1 MDFHE
6 LNSFSILI
14 PAIQSAIDSFQYHNA
29 LFLAERATAID
40 PSPSTGVEALFL
52 LAKTHYLLGNKKQCK
67 AILEGLV
74 SSSGPCVLLFA
85 TCCLELNHLQ
95 EGQHALR
102 TWLEHHQ
109 TNNDV
114 LVKASIYCL
123 LGRIHR
129 QVGRL
134 KDARDALVKCLE
146 LDPINWTAFCMLA
159 DIGTLALL
167 NLGYPANTFDYLDTP
182 KLVTSRQPKAA
193 GATAEKTSKPA
204 KSLMHESIP
213 KRRAIEPRVLK
224 GARAPLAATTLAKSS
239 EEARLKRTR
248 EAAAGQQSATLEKKA
263 LPDSQSQQLSS
274 QNCTIGEFVSV
285 MQKIINAYVSLAMC
299 RGKPTL
305 DLIGIIPLKQYE
317 TSLVLTLAAKA
328 HFELHQYQQSADLF
342 KQIRQVR
349 LDPYR
354 MEGMDYYGTC
364 LWHLNRKVELN
375 SLGKELEE
383 IDKQSPQTWYASGG
397 ADSRCVVGNYYSL
410 MQEHDSA
417 IQAFRKAV
425 QIDPLFTYAHTLMG
439 HEYLSNEDLEAAA
452 KSFKA
457 AVQSHHRHY
466 NAIFGLGLV
475 ERKQEK
481 YNLAEYYFRKALEI
495 TPNNPI
501 LLDSLASVIQKD
513 ESRLEDAL
521 DIYDRV
527 IQLAPEQRI
536 YSLHRAQL
544 LFSMQQYRMVIQIL
558 ENEVRNSKPE
568 SSVYFLLGKT
578 YAMTGEIQ
586 QAIMAMTLAQDYLE
600 HKSSSIIKDA
610 IEKLFLCKDG
620 MDSSFQI

>member
-1 MDFHE
+1 M
-6 LNSFSILI
+6 
-14 PAIQSAIDSFQYHNA
+14 
-29 LFLAERATAID
+29 
-40 PSPSTGVEALFL
+40 
-52 LAKTHYLLGNKKQCK
+52 
-67 AILEGLV
+67 LV
-74 SSSGPCVLLFA
+74 SLTVS
-85 TCCLELNHLQ
+85 
-95 EGQHALR
+95 
-102 TWLEHHQ
+102 
-109 TNNDV
+109 
-114 LVKASIYCL
+114 
-123 LGRIHR
+123 

-248 EAAAGQQSATLEKKA
+248 EAAGQQSATLEKKA

-317 TSLVLTLAAKA
+317 TSLSGAA
-328 HFELHQYQQSADLF
+328 YRG
-342 KQIRQVR
+342 RQ

-383 IDKQSPQTWYASGG
+383 IDKQSPQTW
-397 ADSRCVVGNYYSL
+397 CVVGNYYSL